1 MLQIPKLAKG
11 GIITNCLPLI
21 CAGEKGEKIYPLK
34 DKYYQIYKH
43 TKSKR
48 IKKKQEKKSWT
59 LKMKRL
65 LDNALGNSQVRIFVN
80 DREITKEV

>member
-1 MLQIPKLAKG
+1 MLQIPKLARG
-11 GIITNCLPLI
+11 GVISNGLPLI
-21 CAGEKGEKIYPLK
+21 YAGEKGEKIYPLR
-34 DKYYQIYKH
+34 DKYYRIYKH

-65 LDNALGNSQVRIFVN
+65 LDNALKNTQVRIFVN
-80 DREITKEV
+80 DKEV